1 MNKYILKSFY
11 FEIIYQ
17 IFIKFTKI
25 YNANFK
31 IYKLLYIFF
40 SKWIIKDKN
49 INIKYYKNISCVSLN
64 LFFMF
69 ALIKI

>member
-1 MNKYILKSFY
+1 M
-11 FEIIYQ
+11 
-17 IFIKFTKI
+17 
-25 YNANFK
+25 
-31 IYKLLYIFF
+31 
-40 SKWIIKDKN
+40 DKN